1 MRSLLLALPF
11 ALAPLVLQADTRH
24 AHASLASHQHGAA
37 ELDVAVDGR
46 DLLLEWR
53 SPAAN
58 LLGFEHAP
66 RSAVQ
71 RQRVTEVRAALGE
84 GERLFGLPA
93 AAACSLAE
101 THLDGALLATA
112 EEPHDHD
119 HDHDQAGA
127 AHSDV
132 KAAYRFVCAQPERLD
147 ALELAGLFARFPATE
162 TLRVQLI
169 GPSGQRGAELSAA
182 ASRLAF

>member
-1 MRSLLLALPF
+1 MRSLLLALPL
-11 ALAPLVLQADTRH
+11 ALAPLAVQADTRH

-101 THLDGALLATA
+101 TNLDGALLAAA
-112 EEPHDHD
+112 EKS

>member
-1 MRSLLLALPF
+1 MRSLLLALPL
-11 ALAPLVLQADTRH
+11 ALAPLAVQADTRH

-66 RSAVQ
+66 RSAAQ

-101 THLDGALLATA
+101 THLDGALLAAA
-112 EEPHDHD
+112 EKSHDHD
-119 HDHDQAGA
+119 HAGA
-127 AHSDV
+127 SHSDV

>member
-11 ALAPLVLQADTRH
+11 ALAPLAVQADTRH

-66 RSAVQ
+66 RSAAQ
-71 RQRVTEVRAALGE
+71 RQRVNAVRAALGE

-101 THLDGALLATA
+101 THLDGALLAAA
-112 EEPHDHD
+112 EEP